1 MLLEVSI
8 VVPTYNERSNL
19 KTLVGRVHQCLSN
32 YDYELIIVDDNSPDA
47 TGKLA
52 VKLAQTYPI
61 RVLQRESKMGLAS
74 AIADGFKLAG
84 GNVIGVM
91 DADLQHPPEK
101 LPELLNKIHE
111 GADIAIGSRYIRG
124 GCIKGWSF
132 KRKVVSKVATF
143 LAEILFSEVRGITDP
158 VSGFFFLRR
167 EVLKDIN
174 ISPVGYKILLEI
186 LVKGTYKGIVEVPYT
201 FEGRVSDESKMN
213 FHEYINY
220 LRHLHMLRSRR
231 KN

>member
-19 KTLVGRVHQCLSN
+19 KILVDKVHQCLSN
-32 YDYELIIVDDNSPDA
+32 YELIIVDDNSPDA

-52 VKLAQTYPI
+52 IELAQTYPI

-74 AIADGFKLAG
+74 AIADGFKLAS

-111 GADIAIGSRYIRG
+111 GADIAIGSRYVRG
-124 GCIKGWSF
+124 GCIKDWSF

-143 LAEILFSEVRGITDP
+143 LAKILFSEVRDITDP
-158 VSGFFFLRR
+158 VSGFFVLKR
-167 EVLKDIN
+167 EVLKDID
-174 ISPVGYKILLEI
+174 ISPIGYKILLEI
-186 LVKGTYKGIVEVPYT
+186 LVKGKYKGIVEVPYI
-201 FEGRVSDESKMN
+201 FKGRISDESKMN
-213 FHEYINY
+213 FQEYINY
-220 LRHLHMLRSRR
+220 LRHLYMLGFGR
-231 KN
+231 KK